1 MELTMRPLI
10 VSALCRKHTYSK
22 LYLPQYRTLTV
33 YFWPCLQCTISR
45 ICLRYNVFVQ
55 TKLNCIYYLS
65 ITHMVLYTHYKAS
78 KHQVSTFS
86 LLNIPLLVC
95 KRVCLRF
102 FFSLIFVCYGGLKL
116 LVKLLFSIF
125 RNVWQFVFSQFVCTS
140 LFIFDSRKTQ
150 TNKPEAFRKRK
161 TTNIYAF
168 HVNRTPLLPFLLN
181 PILDFGNVYCTSST
195 VDVYFLPV
203 AEHFIRIRR
212 WIYF

>member
-22 LYLPQYRTLTV
+22 LYLPQHRTLTV

-102 FFSLIFVCYGGLKL
+102 FFFRWFLYVTEAWSFSSNYC
-116 LVKLLFSIF
+116 LVFF
-125 RNVWQFVFSQFVCTS
+125 EMCDS
-140 LFIFDSRKTQ
+140 LFLLSLCVRRFLYSIL
-150 TNKPEAFRKRK
+150 AKRK
-161 TTNIYAF
+161 PINLRRSGKGKHQIYT
-168 HVNRTPLLPFLLN
+168 H
-181 PILDFGNVYCTSST
+181 SM
-195 VDVYFLPV
+195 
-203 AEHFIRIRR
+203 
-212 WIYF
+212 